1 MFAGIIGLAL
11 TAMLILGVGIA
22 AGFHSMT
29 FRVVFWIALGLVTA
43 SFFEYGIGPIIV
55 TIALLVAINFV
66 VKGGRE
72 TLRIMRGSLID
83 GAKQALPVGMACAI
97 VGVIIGV
104 LTLTG
109 AASNFAD
116 FVLTIGAKSLFASLV
131 LTMLVCLV
139 LGMGIPTIPNYIITS
154 AIAAPA
160 LLKLGVPLIVSHM
173 FVFYFGIMADL
184 TPPVALAAF
193 AAASIS
199 KASPMRTGWKATHI
213 AIAGFVIPYMAVY
226 DPALMLQPDTAGQL
240 SVLAVVY
247 IVFKAVVAIGLW
259 GGAAIGF
266 LRGPLRPW
274 ERVARVRFGRA
285 ARGRTA
291 DDRRS
296 RVRTGRR
303 VPGVALLPDT
313 PPGGCRPRLTGRQSS
328 PFPRCT
334 RSAFSSPAWC
344 ARRFRDPNSRS
355 RGSTRCRRRAGRNA
369 TASRAPSSGWTPRVS
384 RDRAPGWNRRR
395 TPYCATDGGRG
406 VRRPAFRN

>member
-1 MFAGIIGLAL
+1 
-11 TAMLILGVGIA
+11 
-22 AGFHSMT
+22 
-29 FRVVFWIALGLVTA
+29 
-43 SFFEYGIGPIIV
+43 
-55 TIALLVAINFV
+55 
-66 VKGGRE
+66 
-72 TLRIMRGSLID
+72 
-83 GAKQALPVGMACAI
+83 MACAI

-116 FVLTIGAKSLFASLV
+116 FVLTIGEKSLFASLV

-226 DPALMLQPDTAGQL
+226 DPELMLQADASGHL
-240 SVLAVVY
+240 SIVGVVY
-247 IVFKAVVAIGLW
+247 IVVKAIVAIVLW

-266 LRGPLRPW
+266 LRGPLNPL
-274 ERVARVRFGRA
+274 ERVIAFASA
-285 ARGRTA
+285 ALLVAAEPWTDNAGFLA
-291 DDRRS
+291 AAGFVAWHM
-296 RVRTGRR
+296 VRTRG
-303 VPGVALLPDT
+303 
-313 PPGGCRPRLTGRQSS
+313 PR
-328 PFPRCT
+328 
-334 RSAFSSPAWC
+334 AHA
-344 ARRFRDPNSRS
+344 A
-355 RGSTRCRRRAGRNA
+355 
-369 TASRAPSSGWTPRVS
+369 
-384 RDRAPGWNRRR
+384 
-395 TPYCATDGGRG
+395 
-406 VRRPAFRN
+406 